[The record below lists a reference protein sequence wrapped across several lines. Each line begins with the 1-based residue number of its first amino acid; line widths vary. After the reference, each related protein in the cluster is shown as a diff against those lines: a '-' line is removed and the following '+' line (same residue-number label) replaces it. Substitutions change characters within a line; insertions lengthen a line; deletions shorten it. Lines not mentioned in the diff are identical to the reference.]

1 MENSVAPTTSAN
13 ANTPSTGDAAKPYW
27 ASQTVWSSLAV
38 IGSSAAGAAL
48 AWKSGDM
55 AAFGAALTAML
66 GGINAVIGR
75 FRATQM
81 IG

>member
-1 MENSVAPTTSAN
+1 MQKNSSAIETPAPVPAM
-13 ANTPSTGDAAKPYW
+13 AEDGGKPFW
-27 ASQTVWSSLAV
+27 ASQTIWSALAV

-75 FRATQM
+75 FRALQT
-81 IG
+81 IR